1 MRLAAAPISWS
12 AVSNPYELIDPRQ
25 IVDRDQQKAAG
36 RAEAYRLFQSLFED
50 LGQLRPVELA
60 GEVVVTG
67 KVVEPAFVLVTLID
81 DAHDAMSARRLPV
94 RTGKPA
100 AGVFEPKDCVLAGLG
115 ADAILDAIAHT
126 AAAIALLG
134 LRYRAEPGLR
144 GFFLDQLRE
153 STAAGECR
161 SITD

>member
-1 MRLAAAPISWS
+1 
-12 AVSNPYELIDPRQ
+12 
-25 IVDRDQQKAAG
+25 
-36 RAEAYRLFQSLFED
+36 
-50 LGQLRPVELA
+50 
-60 GEVVVTG
+60 
-67 KVVEPAFVLVTLID
+67 
-81 DAHDAMSARRLPV
+81 MSARRLPV